1 MSDATHHVT
10 SEESRGKESP
20 ESRAHGG
27 NTPAGSE
34 PSTTNS
40 TSEKVE
46 PKNEKI
52 ERVKENLPL
61 PEDPPAASDWNSAD
75 SRTVNV
81 GSGAVEDDVSKIAS
95 GSESG
100 LREPATAESSVRVDG
115 EELHKPTVP

>member
-1 MSDATHHVT
+1 M
-10 SEESRGKESP
+10 
-20 ESRAHGG
+20 
-27 NTPAGSE
+27 
-34 PSTTNS
+34 
-40 TSEKVE
+40 E

-52 ERVKENLPL
+52 ERVKANLPL

-81 GSGAVEDDVSKIAS
+81 GSGAVEDDVSKIGS

-115 EELHKPTVP
+115 EELHKPTAP